1 MFDKSAPEAGAMA
14 RMCRLHRRAGSA
26 LRAELVGVC
35 AKWWLVADPIIV
47 EMLAGSIACGEE
59 LVGTAS

>member
-1 MFDKSAPEAGAMA
+1 MA